1 MKLVKLFTLLAVVFS
16 FMSFKTAECINT
28 NAAYQVSTNIY
39 SAIKWKTDAIDLGNI
54 TQNKPVTIEF
64 EFTNTSDT
72 EIIVANAQ
80 ASCGCTVADYT
91 KTPIEAGKTSKITA
105 TFNAAAKGVFTKNIT
120 VTIQNEEPKV
130 LSFKGTV
137 I

>member
-1 MKLVKLFTLLAVVFS
+1 MKLVKLFSFFIIGFS
-16 FMSFKTAECINT
+16 FMSFTTVDCNSGNTAKHT
-28 NAAYQVSTNIY
+28 SIY
-39 SAIKWKTDAIDLGNI
+39 SSVKWKTDAVDLGEI
-54 TQNKPVTIEF
+54 PQSKPVTIEF
-64 EFTNTSDT
+64 EFTNTSDA

-80 ASCGCTVADYT
+80 ASCGCTVADYP
-91 KTPIEAGKTSKITA
+91 KTPIAAGKSAIIKA
-105 TFNAAAKGVFTKNIT
+105 TYNAAAKGVFNKNVT